1 MLIGEVLGHKIEMK
15 WSIPYKMY
23 VVTLDGEV
31 VGMISEQN
39 LVSLIVDA
47 EKEEAEAKR
56 KAKSSQM
63 YFIEEN
69 EEAAKK

>member
-15 WSIPYKMY
+15 WSIAYKMY
-23 VVTLDGEV
+23 VVTLDGEL
-31 VGMISEQN
+31 VGTVSEQD
-39 LVSLIVDA
+39 LTSLIVEA
-47 EKEEAEAKR
+47 EKEDAEAKR
-56 KAKSSQM
+56 KAKSSQT